1 MNVLVI
7 GGGGRE
13 HALVWKLEQSPLV
26 QAIYCAPGNPGIG
39 RLAECVRLNPRDF
52 ESLAGFAREKHVE
65 LTVVGPEDPLTSG
78 IADHFSAAGLRV
90 FGPSAAAA
98 RLEGSK
104 SFAKSF
110 MKRHGVPTADYAEF
124 DSADAAVAYVRE
136 KGAPIVV
143 KADGLAAGKG
153 VTVAR
158 TVEEA
163 ESAIRQAMVEGLFG
177 EAGSRV
183 VIEEFMEGEEAS
195 VLAFCD
201 GRTFAPMAPSQDH
214 KPAFDGDTGPNT
226 GGMGAYAPAPVA
238 TERLMEEVARTVLR
252 PIVEGMAEEGAPYRG
267 VLYAGLMMPAH
278 AQGPKGRAHAARV
291 VEINCRF
298 GDPETQVVLP
308 LMKTDI
314 VPVML
319 ACCEGTLDRAE
330 IEWSPGACVSV
341 VMASGGYPKEYEKGK
356 AIHGIPEAEE
366 KEGVIVFHAGTAER
380 DGQLVTNGGRVL
392 NVTATGQDVASAI
405 EKAYRGVG
413 RISFEGAHFR
423 TDIGKKAVNR
433 PLR

>member
-1 MNVLVI
+1 VNVLVI

-39 RLAECVRLNPRDF
+39 RLAKCVKLNPLDF
-52 ESLAGFAREKHVE
+52 EGLERFARENHVE
-65 LTVVGPEDPLTSG
+65 LTVVGPEDPLTAG
-78 IADHFSAAGLRV
+78 IADRFSAAGLRV

-124 DSADAAVAYVRE
+124 GCADAAVAYVRE
-136 KGAPIVV
+136 KGAPVVV

-153 VTVAR
+153 VTVAFE
-158 TVEEA
+158 VAEA
-163 ESAIRQAMVEGLFG
+163 EAAIREAMVDRVFG

-183 VIEEFMEGEEAS
+183 VIEEYMEGEEAS

-201 GRTFAPMAPSQDH
+201 GNAFAPMAPSQDH
-214 KPAFDGDTGPNT
+214 KPAWDADAGPNT

-238 TERLMEEVARTVLR
+238 TAEVMEEVARTVLR
-252 PIVEGMAEEGAPYRG
+252 PIVEGMAAEGAPYRG
-267 VLYAGLMMPAH
+267 VLYAGLMI
-278 AQGPKGRAHAARV
+278 GPKGTRV

-356 AIHGIPEAEE
+356 PIRGIREAEE
-366 KEGVIVFHAGTAER
+366 REDVIVFHAGTAER

-392 NVTATGQDVASAI
+392 NVTATGPDVASAI

-413 RISFEGAHFR
+413 RISFDGAHFR
-423 TDIGKKAVNR
+423 TDIGKKAINR
-433 PLR
+433 PVK